1 MYWNDSGYL
10 LNKNY
15 YSENTMI
22 IEVLTNNHGKCSG
35 LVYGGSSR
43 KIKKNLQIGNKILVS
58 FKSKNVNKIGYF
70 TIELIKAISPEFFD
84 NKEKILC
91 ILSASTILKILMP
104 ERQINK
110 KIYSSFELLI
120 NNLNNRNWILSYIYW
135 EQLIIK
141 ELGFDLNLSDLNKL
155 NNKNKIKIN
164 NMIFNIP
171 EIFTSNKNLN
181 LSNNQ
186 IKEALKFNKQVFI
199 MNLFDGNQL
208 KIPNSRNYLEN
219 CFN

>member
-120 NNLNNRNWILSYIYW
+120 NNLNNRNWILLYIYW

-171 EIFTSNKNLN
+171 EIFTSNKKLN